1 MRGGDPAG
9 AGGPVEG
16 GMGGTPPMLS
26 VVASDGAEDETD
38 MMAQIQGR
46 RGPSKW
52 IQNAADT
59 RTSALSDVHV

>member
-1 MRGGDPAG
+1 MRGGVPAG
-9 AGGPVEG
+9 AEGPVDG

-26 VVASDGAEDETD
+26 VVASDATEDDD
-38 MMAQIQGR
+38 MVTQVQGWQS
-46 RGPSKW
+46 PSKW